1 MYVYSKHLSFFILK
15 KKEEENYK
23 VFVENGQ
30 IWSKDF
36 FIE

>member
-1 MYVYSKHLSFFILK
+1 MIEINGRFFYKHLSFFILK

-30 IWSKDF
+30 I
-36 FIE
+36 